1 MSPSPAG
8 SAVPTSGSPAPRR
21 TRLTPEREREL
32 FTAVVDLVRE
42 HGYEAVTMDAVAAR
56 TKASKATLY
65 RQWESKPKLV
75 ATALRHLAVASP
87 ADVDT
92 GSLAEDLRRM
102 AHELIAHATE
112 DTALLNGLAHAV
124 TKDPELWQALHDLHI
139 RPGLEMLDAV
149 LRRAVERGELAED
162 NPAKDYVVH
171 LVLGAFGTRKLIENT
186 DVDTEFMEKYLRAVV
201 FPALGIA

>member
-1 MSPSPAG
+1 MSTSASPS
-8 SAVPTSGSPAPRR
+8 TPRR

-42 HGYEAVTMDAVAAR
+42 HGYEALTMDAVAAR

-75 ATALRHLAVASP
+75 ATALRHLAGAP
-87 ADVDT
+87 PEVDT

-102 AHELIAHATE
+102 VRDLITHATE

-124 TKDPELWQALHDLHI
+124 TKDAELWQALHDLHI
-139 RPGLEMLDAV
+139 RPGLELLDTV
-149 LRRAVERGELAED
+149 VGRAVERGELAAD
-162 NPAKDYVVH
+162 NPANDYIAH
-171 LVLGAFGTRKLIENT
+171 LILGALGTRKLVENK
-186 DVDTEFMEKYLRAVV
+186 DVDAEYMEGYLRAVV